1 MSPRAQSRG
10 QIRSRLRSTRQ
21 NTMKKQQNILIIGAG
36 LCGSLL
42 ALRLGQR
49 GYNVNVYEMRPD
61 LRTTDISAGRS
72 INLAFSD
79 RGNKAMKLVG
89 IEDKVKEL
97 CIPMNGRMIH
107 DKEGNTFL
115 SNYSGR
121 DYEYINSIS
130 RGELNGLLLDEAEKH
145 DNVSIHFNKKCNSV
159 DFENTTATFQD
170 YNSKEEFI
178 EDADCII
185 ATDGAG
191 SALRKSYYL
200 GKKFLF
206 SFSQDYLSHGYK
218 ELTFLPKE
226 DGSYKTYKNALH
238 IWPRSSFMLIALPN
252 LDGSFTV
259 TLFLSYSEG
268 EYNFNNLTTPELVTE
283 FFQKEFPDALEIMP
297 NLVDDFFANPTA
309 ALGTVKCSPWHYK
322 GNTLLMGDSA
332 HAIVP
337 FYGQGMNASFE
348 DVVEFDKVLD
358 QNLDNWEATFE
369 AYEKNRK
376 KDTDAIADLAIDNFH
391 EMKGHV
397 ANPIFQEKRK
407 IEMALEKEFPNA
419 YSSKY
424 SLVTFNENIGYR
436 QAMLRGRAQD
446 KAILNMLTD
455 KIISSEDNLKDILE
469 KVKVETEAILEDD
482 RIAGLQ

>member
-1 MSPRAQSRG
+1 
-10 QIRSRLRSTRQ
+10 
-21 NTMKKQQNILIIGAG
+21 MKKQQNILIIGAG

-49 GYNVNVYEMRPD
+49 GFNVSVYEMRPD
-61 LRTTDISAGRS
+61 LRKIDISAGRS

-79 RGNKAMKLVG
+79 RGNKAIKLVG
-89 IEDKVKEL
+89 LEDKVKAL
-97 CIPMNGRMIH
+97 CIPMNGRMLH

-130 RGELNGLLLDEAEKH
+130 RGELNGLLLTEAEKH
-145 DNVSIHFNKKCNSV
+145 DNVTIHFNKKCKSV
-159 DFENTTATFQD
+159 DFENTTALFKD
-170 YNSKEEFI
+170 YNTKHEFV

-200 GKKFLF
+200 GRKFLF
-206 SFSQDYLSHGYK
+206 SFSQDYLTHGYK
-218 ELTFLPKE
+218 ELSILPSE
-226 DGSYKTYKNALH
+226 TGDYKTYKNALH
-238 IWPRSSFMLIALPN
+238 IWPRGDFMVIALPN

-259 TLFLSYSEG
+259 TLFLSYAEG
-268 EYNFNNLTTPELVTE
+268 EYNFNNLTTPEIVNE
-283 FFQKEFPDALEIMP
+283 FFQKEFPDALELMP
-297 NLVDDFFANPTA
+297 NLVEDFFNNPTA
-309 ALGTVKCSPWHYK
+309 PLGTVKCSPWHYK

-358 QNLDNWEATFE
+358 QDLDNWEATFE

-391 EMKGHV
+391 EMKSHV
-397 ANPIFQEKRK
+397 GQAIFQEKRK
-407 IEMALEKEFPNA
+407 IEMTLEKEFPED

-436 QAMLRGRAQD
+436 EAMLKGRAQD

-455 KIISSEDNLKDILE
+455 KVISSEDNLKDILD
-469 KVKVETEAILEDD
+469 KVKIETEAILEDD
-482 RIAGLQ
+482 RIAGLH